1 MYVHLVTKYAQTY
14 PHVHTRAGVR
24 KESLPLEGVCYF
36 GTMDICVV
44 FSIKFGAGQLL
55 FIGFDYTTLSQVCV

>member
-1 MYVHLVTKYAQTY
+1 MYTY
-14 PHVHTRAGVR
+14 VYTHTHTHTGVR
-24 KESLPLEGVCYF
+24 TQSLPLEAVCYF

-55 FIGFDYTTLSQVCV
+55 FIGFDYTTLSQVDKLFAL